1 MVWEDGN
8 LGGNPVL
15 VEKFSQHLHDGAVQS
30 ADPHPVQRVIRR
42 GDPVVLTVFDH
53 VVGFAAHR
61 ELRVADDADSAFRL
75 REPCQEIDL
84 TVQEHLVKIGESAVD
99 ILVLP
104 ACVFGNLA
112 VVFIGGALPYRARL
126 GARLEGPVF
135 VVADAE
141 RGDPFF
147 GIRRVHGRYQE
158 QEYDGKKRRDFM
170 HTNTS
175 LAKHWRLSSSVII
188 KSSLSFAQWV
198 LVIIGRNLENNVEFS
213 SRIPQYRCAH
223 DGK

>member
-1 MVWEDGN
+1 MIEIADTEDDVILDPFFLRVGQLWTDDVVFDLEGIDEIRLLRHHPLLRFRQLGKEIRTGGAHAKVIVRRAERVKERGVFLIAAAVAFRHHGVDPVPFEGVQQALMVWEDGN

-42 GDPVVLTVFDH
+42 GDSVVLTVFDH

-104 ACVFGNLA
+104 ACVFGNL
-112 VVFIGGALPYRARL
+112 R
-126 GARLEGPVF
+126 
-135 VVADAE
+135 
-141 RGDPFF
+141 
-147 GIRRVHGRYQE
+147 
-158 QEYDGKKRRDFM
+158 
-170 HTNTS
+170 
-175 LAKHWRLSSSVII
+175 
-188 KSSLSFAQWV
+188 
-198 LVIIGRNLENNVEFS
+198 
-213 SRIPQYRCAH
+213 
-223 DGK
+223 